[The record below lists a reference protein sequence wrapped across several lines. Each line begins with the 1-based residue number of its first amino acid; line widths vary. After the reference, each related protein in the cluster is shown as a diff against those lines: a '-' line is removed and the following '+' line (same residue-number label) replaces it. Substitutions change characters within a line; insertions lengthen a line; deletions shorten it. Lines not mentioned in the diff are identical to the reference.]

1 MLPDLHHVKITTS
14 MHFLF
19 KKKRF
24 YLNVLISIFVNYF
37 FLNILFL
44 FFLSLTSMDFKK
56 FIRLQQ
62 AFEMNQF
69 GVQRGVIVPG
79 SKIKISTEHFTQE
92 IYYV

>member
-37 FLNILFL
+37 FLKYLVSL
-44 FFLSLTSMDFKK
+44 FFITDVNGLL
-56 FIRLQQ
+56 
-62 AFEMNQF
+62 
-69 GVQRGVIVPG
+69 
-79 SKIKISTEHFTQE
+79 KIH
-92 IYYV
+92 